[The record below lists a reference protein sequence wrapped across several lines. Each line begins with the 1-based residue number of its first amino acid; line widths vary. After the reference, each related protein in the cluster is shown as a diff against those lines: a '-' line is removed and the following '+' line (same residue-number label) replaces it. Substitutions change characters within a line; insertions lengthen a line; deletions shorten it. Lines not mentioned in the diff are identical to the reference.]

1 MFNGGLKKKKDAC
14 RIFLLFFSFLLWLV
28 LIQPSLSQSR
38 ALGISPCDESP
49 CLTMLKSHSIPLN
62 QADDPN
68 FLIYGSVL
76 QLKIGEVNK
85 VILVLQHK

>member
-1 MFNGGLKKKKDAC
+1 MLT
-14 RIFLLFFSFLLWLV
+14 
-28 LIQPSLSQSR
+28 QPSLSQSR
-38 ALGISPCDESP
+38 VPGISPCDESP
-49 CLTMLKSHSIPLN
+49 CRTMLESPSIPLN
-62 QADDPN
+62 QTDDPD